1 MRFVVVAAT
10 DVDIG
15 RAVGKEQ
22 NRSTSFKFTLFLSFN
37 LQTDDSA
44 QSDWGYWN
52 AFKTGMGG
60 DQKNMSN
67 RWWNT

>member
-1 MRFVVVAAT
+1 MGSQWRERSTGVSYPFLVVLMRFVVVAAT

-44 QSDWGYWN
+44 
-52 AFKTGMGG
+52 
-60 DQKNMSN
+60 
-67 RWWNT
+67 

>member
-22 NRSTSFKFTLFLSFN
+22 NKKIVEKKSSLRTYVRPYRMSGGCEMSQ
-37 LQTDDSA
+37 LQTWSPRHNRSQDFR
-44 QSDWGYWN
+44 QSQN
-52 AFKTGMGG
+52 
-60 DQKNMSN
+60 
-67 RWWNT
+67 

>member
-1 MRFVVVAAT
+1 MDGISYPFLVVLMRFVVVAAT

-22 NRSTSFKFTLFLSFN
+22 NRSTSFKFALFLPFN

-44 QSDWGYWN
+44 
-52 AFKTGMGG
+52 
-60 DQKNMSN
+60 
-67 RWWNT
+67 